1 MGKII
6 DGKSIADQILHET
19 RKEVDLLKK
28 QRIIPHLGVI
38 LIGNNPASEI
48 YVRRKQQ
55 AAEQI
60 GIQFSLFRLP
70 EAIQQKELIK
80 KMKSIESSKKLTGL
94 IVQLP
99 IPEHL
104 YTPEVLNTINP
115 ELDVDCLTDL
125 NFGRLAMGTH
135 LIEPP
140 TAGAVMAILASLK
153 TNLVGKNVCL
163 VGMGALVGKP
173 LALLLIN
180 ARASVTTTNSATK
193 KLSEKTRAADII
205 ISGVGKAGLIKGSM
219 VQRGAIVIDAGTSF
233 DKQGKYTG
241 DVIVNQIQKV
251 ARWVTPTPG
260 GVGPITVAILL
271 RNATRLAKK

>member
-80 KMKSIESSKKLTGL
+80 KMKLIESSKKLTGL

-104 YTPEVLNTINP
+104 YTPEVLNTVNP

-219 VQRGAIVIDAGTSF
+219 VQKGAIVIDAGTSF

-241 DVIVNQIQKV
+241 DVIVNQVQKV

-271 RNATRLAKK
+271 RNAVRLAKK